1 MSALVILLGTRVR
14 QQSRP
19 LEFVRVWCPYCDG
32 VHCYDPS
39 SDGRIARCPVAP
51 GEYRIRVVHWR
62 VERLGTLESDTLP
75 CV

>member
-1 MSALVILLGTRVR
+1 MSALVILLGMRVR

-19 LEFVRVWCPYCDG
+19 LEFIRVWCPYCDS

-39 SDGRIARCPVAP
+39 SDGCIARCPVTP
-51 GEYRIRVVHWR
+51 GEYCIRVLHSR
-62 VERLGTLESDTLP
+62 VEKLSTLESDTLP